1 MATRGLSINHATD
14 TCDEFL
20 VHISIYSNIYMM
32 TCVLAP
38 SSLSPKGKM
47 LAPVTQLIIE
57 EKLYARYLGKI
68 LIELFL
74 ADIVI
79 S

>member
-1 MATRGLSINHATD
+1 
-14 TCDEFL
+14 
-20 VHISIYSNIYMM
+20 MM